1 MKKKQWYKKA
11 IIAYAVFSII
21 YQIVFVAAAY
31 LLHDTSGETILYYI
45 IPDIYQIEAMGIG
58 QGFAVLFYIMI
69 IIAFFWPV
77 VILGVIQRTIVP
89 KHGRRLLSVTVQI
102 ILLVLLA
109 VFLYIALKVLAYH
122 GLKAFLVGEILILY
136 SWLDTFLIYKI
147 YCR

>member
-11 IIAYAVFSII
+11 IIAYAAFSII
-21 YQIVFVAAAY
+21 YQIVFVAAVY
-31 LLHDTSGETILYYI
+31 LLHGTSGETILYYI

-58 QGFAVLFYIMI
+58 QGLAVLFYIMI

-77 VILGVIQRTIVP
+77 VMSGVIQRTIVP
-89 KHGRRLLSVTVQI
+89 KHGRRLVSVTVQI

-136 SWLDTFLIYKI
+136 SWIDTFIIYKI

>member
-1 MKKKQWYKKA
+1 M
-11 IIAYAVFSII
+11 FSII
-21 YQIVFVAAAY
+21 YQIVFVAAVY

-58 QGFAVLFYIMI
+58 EALQFCFYIMI

-77 VILGVIQRTIVP
+77 VMSDVIQRTIVP
-89 KHGRRLLSVTVQI
+89 KHGRRLVSVTVQI
-102 ILLVLLA
+102 ILLALLA

>member
-21 YQIVFVAAAY
+21 YQIVFVAAVY
-31 LLHDTSGETILYYI
+31 LLHGTSGETILYYI

-58 QGFAVLFYIMI
+58 QGLAVLFYIMI

-77 VILGVIQRTIVP
+77 VMSGVIQRTIVP
-89 KHGRRLLSVTVQI
+89 KHGRRLVSVTVQI

>member
-58 QGFAVLFYIMI
+58 QGF
-69 IIAFFWPV
+69 
-77 VILGVIQRTIVP
+77 
-89 KHGRRLLSVTVQI
+89 S
-102 ILLVLLA
+102 VLL
-109 VFLYIALKVLAYH
+109 
-122 GLKAFLVGEILILY
+122 
-136 SWLDTFLIYKI
+136 
-147 YCR
+147 

>member
-11 IIAYAVFSII
+11 IIAYAAFSII
-21 YQIVFVAAAY
+21 YQIVFVAAVY
-31 LLHDTSGETILYYI
+31 LLHGTSGETILYYI

-58 QGFAVLFYIMI
+58 QGLAVLFYIMI

-77 VILGVIQRTIVP
+77 VMSGVIQRTIVP
-89 KHGRRLLSVTVQI
+89 KHGRRLVSVTVQI

>member
-21 YQIVFVAAAY
+21 YQIVFVAAVY
-31 LLHDTSGETILYYI
+31 LLHGTSGETILYYI

-58 QGFAVLFYIMI
+58 QGLAVLFYIMI

-77 VILGVIQRTIVP
+77 VMSGVIQRTIVP
-89 KHGRRLLSVTVQI
+89 KHGRRLVSVTVQI

-136 SWLDTFLIYKI
+136 SWIDTFIIYKI

>member
-21 YQIVFVAAAY
+21 YQIVFVAAVY
-31 LLHDTSGETILYYI
+31 LLHGTSGETILYYI

-58 QGFAVLFYIMI
+58 QGLAVLFYIMI

-89 KHGRRLLSVTVQI
+89 KHGRRLVSVTVQI
-102 ILLVLLA
+102 ILFVLLA

-136 SWLDTFLIYKI
+136 SWIDTFIIYKI